1 MELGRTLNLGS
12 RAFAEHKYA
21 LYEGIREQ
29 RPVARAR
36 ISVLPVW
43 TVARH
48 EDCVFVLRDPRFVRD
63 RSTATGGSRL
73 PLPLPPSV
81 RPMLHSMITEDE
93 PAHRRQRELVRRA
106 FRPQAIAGLEERIE
120 AFVLERL
127 DALGRSGTVDL
138 QADFALPVPMRMIAA
153 LLGVPEASL
162 PGFRRLLD
170 AVSRGF
176 SGWRVLHTL
185 FFRLP
190 ETVRFVRELVRAKRG
205 VPGDDVLTALVH
217 AEADGDRLSEDE
229 LVAMVLLLVIAGFE
243 TTVHGITNG
252 VVALLD
258 HPEQLERLR
267 ADPSLWDP
275 AVEEILRH
283 RGPVQSTKP
292 NYACEDVTLHGVT
305 IPRGA
310 AVMPLLGA
318 ANHDPRVHHDPQRFD
333 VGRSPNHHL
342 AFGHGI
348 HYCLGAHL
356 ARAEMR
362 IALRRLFERFPDL
375 ALAVP
380 RERLRLQ
387 AIPGWHRHDGL
398 PVRIG
403 VRRAAA

>member
-1 MELGRTLNLGS
+1 MELGRTLDLGS
-12 RAFAEHKYA
+12 PAFAERKYA
-21 LYEGIREQ
+21 LYERLREE

-36 ISVLPVW
+36 ISVMRVW

-48 EDCVFVLRDPRFVRD
+48 EDCALVLRDPRFVRD

-93 PAHRRQRELVRRA
+93 PAHRRLRELVRRA
-106 FRPQAIAGLEERIE
+106 FRPQEIEGLEARID
-120 AFVLERL
+120 AIVLERL
-127 DALGRSGTVDL
+127 DALDGSGSVDL
-138 QADFALPVPMRMIAA
+138 QAQFALPVPVRMISAM
-153 LLGVPEASL
+153 LGVPEDAL
-162 PGFRRLLD
+162 PGFRRLMD

-205 VPGDDVLTALVH
+205 APGDDLLTALVH
-217 AEADGDRLSEDE
+217 AEAEGDRLSEDE
-229 LVAMVLLLVIAGFE
+229 LVAMVLLLVIAGYE
-243 TTVHGITNG
+243 TTVHLITNG

-258 HPEQLERLR
+258 HPAQLERLR
-267 ADPSLWDP
+267 GDPALWAP
-275 AVEEILRH
+275 AVEEILRY

-292 NYACEDVTLHGVT
+292 NYSCEDLTLHGVT
-305 IPRGA
+305 IPSGA

-318 ANHDPRVHHDPQRFD
+318 ANHDPRIHEAPQRFD

-348 HYCLGAHL
+348 HYCLGAQL
-356 ARAEMR
+356 ARAETR
-362 IALRRLFERFPDL
+362 IALRRLFERFPEL

-387 AIPGWHRHDGL
+387 AVPGWHRHDGL
-398 PVRIG
+398 PVRLG
-403 VRRAAA
+403 VRRAVA